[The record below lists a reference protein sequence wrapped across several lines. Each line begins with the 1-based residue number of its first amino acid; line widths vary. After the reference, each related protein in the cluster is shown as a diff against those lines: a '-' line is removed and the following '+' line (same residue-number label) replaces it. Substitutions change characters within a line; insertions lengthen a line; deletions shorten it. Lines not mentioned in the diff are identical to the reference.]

1 LTYRQSNFLIGT
13 AIAVPLA
20 GDAEM
25 GDKDKLQFEDEELE
39 TVEDFD
45 DFSDDLDADESEED
59 PVVVA
64 RKRAAKN
71 QADEEKRIKARREI
85 ERRNELK
92 ALRSELDE
100 WDDLLD
106 EDDL

>member
-1 LTYRQSNFLIGT
+1 
-13 AIAVPLA
+13 
-20 GDAEM
+20 M
-25 GDKDKLQFEDEELE
+25 GDKEQSQFEDEELDTLDE
-39 TVEDFD
+39 FEDFD
-45 DFSDDLDADESEED
+45 DDMSPDELEED
-59 PVVVA
+59 PVA
-64 RKRAAKN
+64 IAKKLAAKN
-71 QADEEKRIKARREI
+71 QADEEKRRKARQEI

>member
-1 LTYRQSNFLIGT
+1 
-13 AIAVPLA
+13 
-20 GDAEM
+20 M
-25 GDKDKLQFEDEELE
+25 GDIEQSQFEDEELDTLE
-39 TVEDFD
+39 EFDDFD
-45 DFSDDLDADESEED
+45 DDVDSEEIEED
-59 PVVVA
+59 PVAVA
-64 RKRAAKN
+64 KKLAAKN

>member
-1 LTYRQSNFLIGT
+1 
-13 AIAVPLA
+13 
-20 GDAEM
+20 M
-25 GDKDKLQFEDEELE
+25 GDEAQSQFDDEELDTLE
-39 TVEDFD
+39 EFDDFD
-45 DFSDDLDADESEED
+45 DDLIPDEEEED
-59 PVVVA
+59 PVAVA
-64 RKRAAKN
+64 KKLAAKN

-100 WDDLLD
+100 WDDLID

>member
-1 LTYRQSNFLIGT
+1 
-13 AIAVPLA
+13 
-20 GDAEM
+20 M
-25 GDKDKLQFEDEELE
+25 GDKEKSQFEDEELDTSE
-39 TVEDFD
+39 EFD
-45 DFSDDLDADESEED
+45 DFADDLDPDEVEDD
-59 PVVVA
+59 PVA
-64 RKRAAKN
+64 IAKKLAAKN
-71 QADEEKRIKARREI
+71 LADEEKRIKARREI